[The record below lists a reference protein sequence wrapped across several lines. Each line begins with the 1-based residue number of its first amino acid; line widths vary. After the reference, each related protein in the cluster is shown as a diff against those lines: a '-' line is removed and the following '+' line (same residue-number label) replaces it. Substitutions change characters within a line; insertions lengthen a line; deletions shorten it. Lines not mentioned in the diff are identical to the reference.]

1 MAKDR
6 QKGDFGYILIYLF
19 ELITGIV
26 FFLMVKGDA
35 RKKQHSI
42 QAVILGIIS
51 IAIAIIFLFMP
62 LIANVIDAIIWVCGM
77 YIGYM
82 ASIGRDID
90 IPYISDF
97 AKKYV

>member
-1 MAKDR
+1 MSGR
-6 QKGDFGYILIYLF
+6 QKGDFSYILIYLF
-19 ELITGIV
+19 EFITGIA

-51 IAIAIIFLFMP
+51 IIVAIIFFFMP
-62 LIANVIDAIIWVCGM
+62 VIADVIDAMIWIYGM

-82 ASIGRDID
+82 ASIGSDAD
-90 IPYISDF
+90 IPYITDF
-97 AKKYV
+97 AKKYI